1 MSITCLN
8 CNAPVNESYCS
19 RCGQKAEVKRLT
31 WHSLGE
37 EVFHFFTHIEKGFLK
52 TTGQL
57 IIHPGKLCKSY
68 LDGKRKAYHKP
79 VSFLL
84 IWITIYLFTWY
95 LVDHFIHFE
104 TRYTSTLATWDPSI
118 VNIIQKY
125 RSLIDIL
132 ILPVT
137 AFINWL
143 ILARPKLNYVEV
155 LSISFYLFALTFIV
169 HITNIT
175 VSSLLNINYKTNT
188 SQYITILFLA
198 IWALYAG
205 YDFYKQYKIRFLIP
219 KLTLWI
225 FASLLTYIYTG
236 KIIAKLLIALGF

>member
-68 LDGKRKAYHKP
+68 LDGKRKVYHKP

-95 LVDHFIHFE
+95 LANHFTHFGNR
-104 TRYTSTLATWDPSI
+104 TTSTLVTWDASTL
-118 VNIIQKY
+118 NIIQKY

-132 ILPVT
+132 ILPVS
-137 AFINWL
+137 ALINWL

-155 LSISFYLFALTFIV
+155 FCVSFYLFSFTFIFHIA
-169 HITNIT
+169 HITIA
-175 VSSLLNINYKTNT
+175 SLLGIQYKDNT
-188 SQYITILFLA
+188 GEYITTAFVG
-198 IWALYAG
+198 IWAFYAC
-205 YDFYKQYKIRFLIP
+205 YDFYKLYKIPFLIP
-219 KLTLWI
+219 KLIFWI
-225 FASLLTYIYTG
+225 MAAFLAYFYTAKMIVKLLT
-236 KIIAKLLIALGF
+236 ALGF

>member
-19 RCGQKAEVKRLT
+19 RCGQKVEVKRLT

-68 LDGKRKAYHKP
+68 LDGKRKTYHKP
-79 VSFLL
+79 VSFFL
-84 IWITIYLFTWY
+84 IWITLYLFTWF
-95 LVDHFIHFE
+95 LAGHFTHFE
-104 TRYTSTLATWDPSI
+104 NRYTSTLVTWDASTL
-118 VNIIQKY
+118 NIIQKY

-137 AFINWL
+137 ALLNWF
-143 ILARPKLNYVEV
+143 ILARPKLNYVETLCV
-155 LSISFYLFALTFIV
+155 SFYLFSFTFIFHIA
-169 HITNIT
+169 HITIT
-175 VSSLLNINYKTNT
+175 SFLGIHYKDNT
-188 SQYITILFLA
+188 GEYIALVFLA
-198 IWALYAG
+198 IWGLYAC
-205 YDFYKQYKIRFLIP
+205 YDFYKLYNIPFLIP
-219 KLTLWI
+219 KLIAWVIATLL
-225 FASLLTYIYTG
+225 AYIYTA
-236 KIIAKLLIALGF
+236 KMIVKLLTALGF